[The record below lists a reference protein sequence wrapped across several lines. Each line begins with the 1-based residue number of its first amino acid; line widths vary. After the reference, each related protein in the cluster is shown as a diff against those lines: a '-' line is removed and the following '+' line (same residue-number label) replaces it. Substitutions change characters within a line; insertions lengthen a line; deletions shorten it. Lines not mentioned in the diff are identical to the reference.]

1 MIKSMT
7 GYGRGEVEAGG
18 LRWVVELKSVNHRFL
33 EVSPNL
39 PRHLWA
45 LEDRLRAVIKS
56 RLFRGRVEVQLSWEG
71 RGEGPPAVSFDLG
84 LAAQIQALLTDLTK
98 ILPEP
103 EPVRLTHLLQF
114 AEVFVAKERQTQ
126 DVEEMWKVISPA
138 LARALEALEIMRGNE
153 GAALAEEILR
163 HLEELNRQIKFIK
176 EQADL
181 VPGLWQQRLKARLDE
196 LLAEAAP
203 VDEWR
208 LAQEVAFLADRRD
221 IREELARLESHVAQ
235 FQETLAGPEPVG
247 RKLDFLLQEMLR
259 ETNTIGV
266 KAGDLDISQAVVAIK
281 GLLERLREQVQNI
294 E

>member
-7 GYGRGEVEAGG
+7 GYGRGEVETQG
-18 LRWVVELKSVNHRFL
+18 LKWVVELKSVNHRFL

-56 RLFRGRVEVQLSWEG
+56 RLARGRVEVQLNWEG
-71 RGEGPPAVSFDLG
+71 RTERPPTVKLD
-84 LAAQIQALLTDLTK
+84 AAMTRELTTLLTDLANT
-98 ILPEP
+98 LPEP
-103 EPVRLTHLLQF
+103 EPVRLSHLLQF
-114 AEVFVAKERQTQ
+114 ADLIVAKERQAQ
-126 DVEEMWKVISPA
+126 DVEEIWEAIAPA
-138 LARALEALEIMRGNE
+138 LAQALDSLEIMRGNE
-153 GAALAEEILR
+153 GAALAEETLN
-163 HLEELNRQIKFIK
+163 HLEQVINNIHLIQS
-176 EQADL
+176 QADL
-181 VPGLWQQRLKARLDE
+181 SPGLWQERLKARLEE
-196 LLAEAAP
+196 LLDETAP

-208 LAQEVAFLADRRD
+208 LAQEVAFLAERRD
-221 IREELARLESHVAQ
+221 IREELIRLDSHVAQ
-235 FQETLAGPEPVG
+235 FQAALAGPSPVG

>member
-7 GYGRGEVEAGG
+7 GYGRGEVEAQG
-18 LRWVVELKSVNHRFL
+18 LKWVVELKSVNHRFL

-45 LEDRLRAVIKS
+45 LEDRMRAVIKS
-56 RLFRGRVEVQLSWEG
+56 RLARGRVDIQLNWEG
-71 RGEGPPAVSFDLG
+71 RTERPPAVSLDSAMTAELTR
-84 LAAQIQALLTDLTK
+84 LLTDLADS
-98 ILPEP
+98 LPEP
-103 EPVRLTHLLQF
+103 EPVRLSHLLQF
-114 AEVFVAKERQTQ
+114 ADLIVAKERQAQ
-126 DVEEMWKVISPA
+126 DVEEIWEVVSHA
-138 LARALEALEIMRGNE
+138 LAQALDSLEIMRGNE
-153 GAALAEEILR
+153 GAALAEETLN
-163 HLEELNRQIKFIK
+163 HLEQVIHNIHLIQS
-176 EQADL
+176 QADL
-181 VPGLWQQRLKARLDE
+181 SPGLWQERLKARLEE
-196 LLAEAAP
+196 LLDETAP

-208 LAQEVAFLADRRD
+208 LAQEVAFLAERRD
-221 IREELARLESHVAQ
+221 IREELIRLDSHVAQ
-235 FQETLAGPEPVG
+235 FQAALAGPSPVG

>member
-7 GYGRGEVEAGG
+7 GYGRGEVEAQG
-18 LRWVVELKSVNHRFL
+18 LKWVVELKSVNHRFL

-45 LEDRLRAVIKS
+45 LEDRVRTVIKS
-56 RLFRGRVEVQLSWEG
+56 RLARGRVEVQLNWEG
-71 RGEGPPAVSFDLG
+71 RTERPSTVSLDPAMTAELTR
-84 LAAQIQALLTDLTK
+84 LLTDLANT
-98 ILPEP
+98 LAEP

-114 AEVFVAKERQTQ
+114 ADLIVAKERQAQ
-126 DVEEMWKVISPA
+126 DVEATWEAISLA
-138 LARALEALEIMRGNE
+138 LAQALDSLEIMRGNE
-153 GAALAEEILR
+153 GAALAEETLK
-163 HLEELNRQIKFIK
+163 HLEQVIEKIHLIQGQAEL
-176 EQADL
+176 A
-181 VPGLWQQRLKARLDE
+181 PGLWQERLKARLEE
-196 LLAEAAP
+196 LLDEAAP

-208 LAQEVAFLADRRD
+208 LAQEVALLAERRD
-221 IREELARLESHVAQ
+221 VREELIRLDSHVAQ
-235 FQETLAGPEPVG
+235 FQAALAGPGPVG

-266 KAGDLDISQAVVAIK
+266 KAGDLDISQAVVDIK